1 MTNLFVN
8 TRRELDF
15 AKTVAKK
22 AGLIMLKYFQSGVAS
37 KLKPDNTPVTK
48 VDEAINSMVI
58 KIIKKQYP
66 NHAILGEEENY
77 IPKGTSYKWICDPI
91 DGTIPYTLG
100 IPTNVFSLALVDES
114 GQPIVAVV
122 YDPYLKQ
129 KYWAVKNGGA
139 FLNDFPIHVNKV
151 DALHNA
157 LIGNSGRTSQVVNAI
172 EFKGEI
178 NATCY
183 RSIVL
188 NSVIYEAMLV
198 ASGKITAT
206 ILTGAGMHDAA
217 SAKLIVEEAGGKVTD
232 LFGNEQRYD
241 VSIKG
246 AIISNS
252 VLHNKLIDV
261 AKRYKI
267 IKL

>member
-1 MTNLFVN
+1 MNLLVN
-8 TRRELDF
+8 MKRELNF
-15 AKTVAKK
+15 AKAVAEE
-22 AGLIMLKYFQSGVAS
+22 AGLIMLKYFQSGVTS

-48 VDEAINSMVI
+48 VDEAINLMVI
-58 KIIKKQYP
+58 TIIKKQYP
-66 NHAILGEEENY
+66 NHAILGEEESY
-77 IPKGTSYKWICDPI
+77 IPKGASYKWICDPI

-122 YDPYLKQ
+122 HDPYLKQ

-151 DALHNA
+151 NSLYKA
-157 LIGNSGRTSQVVNAI
+157 LIGNSGRTSQAVNAV

-178 NATCY
+178 NVICY

-198 ASGKITAT
+198 ASGKIAAT
-206 ILTGAGMHDAA
+206 ILTGAGMHDAV

-241 VSIKG
+241 VPIKG
-246 AIISNS
+246 AIISNG
-252 VLHNKLIDV
+252 VLHNKLVDI

-267 IKL
+267 LKP